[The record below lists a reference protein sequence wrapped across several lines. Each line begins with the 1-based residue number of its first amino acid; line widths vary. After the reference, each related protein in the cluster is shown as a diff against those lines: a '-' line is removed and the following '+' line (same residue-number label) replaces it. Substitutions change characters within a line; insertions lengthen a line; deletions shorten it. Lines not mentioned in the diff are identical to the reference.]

1 MKAWAEDQ
9 EVPEDGLLTLM
20 GDPYGTVT
28 SALQMEMTHSG
39 PKSVGLIDRC
49 KRFALYVVD
58 GVVKIKHIA
67 EGEGDPAGDDNPEV
81 TLAESM
87 LANIVLYN
95 AQNSQSNDDNEL

>member
-1 MKAWAEDQ
+1 MQAWSENQ
-9 EVPEDGLLTLM
+9 NVPEDGIVTLM
-20 GDPYGTVT
+20 GDPYGVVT

-58 GVVKIKHIA
+58 GVVKIKRVA
-67 EGEGDPAGDDNPEV
+67 EGPEDPAGDAKPEV

-87 LANIVLYN
+87 LGAIVIYN
-95 AQNSQSNDDNEL
+95 AENSAMLDDEL